1 MRGFC
6 NEAWVTVALSDTD
19 VPRALTLSWSL
30 KDVLTTRKLVV
41 IASSQLSKSL
51 KESLHLGFDFVFY
64 LQPDLK
70 PDGISEYDFG
80 KLTAFTLVSFEKIAL
95 VSPDMMVTRN
105 CDELFDGKVKE
116 GMIWMENREVP
127 AAVIKP
133 SIKTY
138 NALLKAI
145 REKRRYAAAA
155 NFPNKLDSLQCGII
169 SLKNGLFAGEENDV
183 CIVNLEGISIEELKA
198 KKDLGV
204 IEKVVLERWEGILN
218 SYVHPLLQQNSLS
231 TIMADN
237 PTENGTRNSL
247 L

>member
-1 MRGFC
+1 MRGFY
-6 NEAWVTVALSDTD
+6 NEAWVTFALSDID

-30 KDVLTTRKLVV
+30 KHVLTTRKLVV
-41 IASSQLSKSL
+41 IASPQLSRSL

-80 KLTAFTLVSFEKIAL
+80 KLTAFTLISFEKIAL
-95 VSPDMMVTRN
+95 VSSNMMVTRN

-127 AAVIKP
+127 VAVIKP
-133 SIKTY
+133 SINTN

-145 REKRRYAAAA
+145 QEKRRNAAAA
-155 NFPNKLDSLQCGII
+155 NFSNTVNSLQCGII
-169 SLKNGLFAGEENDV
+169 SLKNGFFVGEEKDV

-198 KKDLGV
+198 KKNLGV
-204 IEKVVLERWEGILN
+204 LESVSFPYITVN
-218 SYVHPLLQQNSLS
+218 
-231 TIMADN
+231 
-237 PTENGTRNSL
+237 
-247 L
+247 